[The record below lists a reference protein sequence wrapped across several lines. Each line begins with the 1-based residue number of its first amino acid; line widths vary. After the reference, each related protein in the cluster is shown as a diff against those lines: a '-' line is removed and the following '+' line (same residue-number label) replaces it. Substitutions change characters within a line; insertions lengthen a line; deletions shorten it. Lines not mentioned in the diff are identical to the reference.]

1 MKKNFLILLVSLMVV
16 SLVAIMVVQAYWITT
31 SWKNKEEEFSLAV
44 SQSLK
49 SVSAK
54 VREQEISDYIAAYQR
69 LRDSVG
75 TPSDSNF
82 TDIFLFVD
90 NEDDLS
96 SNLTSFYAFGILQE
110 DYNINLSDINP
121 ELGAGKVNDFKK
133 VKTTTIL
140 SKDKIFNRE
149 NRVAS
154 SITKLKTVERMNVF
168 DQEIFRSAYMDYSST
183 IPVHKRIRSEE
194 LKLLL
199 DEEFSARNIL
209 TLYEFGIYNNGLS
222 TKVKSNAY
230 KEDQSGPKY
239 ETPIFPQDDGN
250 TPYKLVVTFPDRD
263 QFVLSSILSVA
274 GLSILLTLFIITVST
289 TAIYQIIRQ
298 KKVSEMKSDFINNMS
313 HEFKTPIATI
323 NLALDAISNPKIQN
337 TNTKVLE
344 YIKMIREENQ
354 RMLSQVENVLMISR
368 LEKSKTPIELSEMNL
383 HDAVEDA
390 VRHMELIAK
399 NQNGKISMQLQA
411 THTQIM
417 GNLNHF
423 TNLIVNILDNAIKY
437 SKDEP
442 VVEVTTANREGNRIE
457 LTISDQGIGM
467 DTATQKHVFEKFFRQ
482 QSGDIHN
489 VKGHGLGLSY
499 VKKIIELHHG
509 EIRLDS
515 KVGVGTSFIV
525 SISLL

>member
-230 KEDQSGPKY
+230 QEDQSGPKY
-239 ETPIFPQDDGN
+239 ETPIFPQDEGN

-298 KKVSEMKSDFINNMS
+298 KR
-313 HEFKTPIATI
+313 
-323 NLALDAISNPKIQN
+323 
-337 TNTKVLE
+337 
-344 YIKMIREENQ
+344 Y
-354 RMLSQVENVLMISR
+354 
-368 LEKSKTPIELSEMNL
+368 
-383 HDAVEDA
+383 
-390 VRHMELIAK
+390 
-399 NQNGKISMQLQA
+399 
-411 THTQIM
+411 
-417 GNLNHF
+417 
-423 TNLIVNILDNAIKY
+423 
-437 SKDEP
+437 
-442 VVEVTTANREGNRIE
+442 
-457 LTISDQGIGM
+457 
-467 DTATQKHVFEKFFRQ
+467 QK
-482 QSGDIHN
+482 
-489 VKGHGLGLSY
+489 
-499 VKKIIELHHG
+499 
-509 EIRLDS
+509 
-515 KVGVGTSFIV
+515 
-525 SISLL
+525 